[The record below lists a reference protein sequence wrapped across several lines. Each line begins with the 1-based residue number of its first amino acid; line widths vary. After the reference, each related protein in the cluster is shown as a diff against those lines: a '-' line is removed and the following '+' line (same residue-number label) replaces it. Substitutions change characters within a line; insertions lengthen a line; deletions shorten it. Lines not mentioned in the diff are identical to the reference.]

1 MRYSYSILNIIEQL
15 LNNIKSNTSN
25 WTIIITQQ
33 RNSRIEFPNV
43 YMFLLA
49 ACCRRCE
56 TSKSARCRACNYR
69 FPFNF
74 NGVRRTSA
82 HPCHSSATP
91 GLAHCYGYIIISADW
106 GLEVGGG
113 LWMCWRQ
120 RRRLTD
126 KHTHTHTPSILCA
139 ACDKGRAPVTRAFHS
154 CMHVAQPPPTHTIAH
169 ARTHTPPTPRKSRYN
184 YQFHNYAS
192 RAALLRSLCTL
203 THNMLLYV
211 RHEL

>member
-1 MRYSYSILNIIEQL
+1 
-15 LNNIKSNTSN
+15 
-25 WTIIITQQ
+25 
-33 RNSRIEFPNV
+33 
-43 YMFLLA
+43 MFLLA

-106 GLEVGGG
+106 GGWRVGSCECAGVKEDAS
-113 LWMCWRQ
+113 
-120 RRRLTD
+120 LTS
-126 KHTHTHTPSILCA
+126 THTHTPSILCA

-169 ARTHTPPTPRKSRYN
+169 ARTHTHLRHRESHVIIINFIITRRVRRCSVRYARSRIICYYTCDTNYN
-184 YQFHNYAS
+184 YVCS
-192 RAALLRSLCTL
+192 AATG
-203 THNMLLYV
+203 THNTIALIYDNYMYYMCV
-211 RHEL
+211 CDIM